1 MKVRGSKG
9 NFGRNPCRSEGGPAA
24 DYDEVETAVSSS
36 VLPAVGSAE
45 AGGPAKAEGRPERP
59 GFHRGFRGWRGL
71 EERSPRTASRSMN
84 HEGTQMR
91 TNDSTFRVF
100 RVFRGRTLRR
110 FRASL
115 CRNPDFLTPGF
126 VSPRCLCASVV
137 KRSRFRTAPRVGN
150 HGSTRW
156 HTDKGGLG
164 VAAAARRGP

>member
-1 MKVRGSKG
+1 VVK
-9 NFGRNPCRSEGGPAA
+9 RS
-24 DYDEVETAVSSS
+24 
-36 VLPAVGSAE
+36 
-45 AGGPAKAEGRPERP
+45 R
-59 GFHRGFRGWRGL
+59 FR
-71 EERSPRTASRSMN
+71 SASRSVN
-84 HEGTQMR
+84 HEGTGMR

-164 VAAAARRGP
+164 VAAAARRGPCGAHEGQRLFRRGRTFIANFRGRAQERDDGMTEWNRAQSSEGTGSSRGEGGTQESGGAWEGPLCA